1 VARFELTHLADST
14 LIRDLSSLV
23 ARDRLTTAELLAH
36 IAEFD
41 ARRLYLPA
49 GYPSMAAYC
58 VGELRLSEDAAAKRI
73 QAARAA
79 RRFPAIFAA
88 LADGRLHLT
97 GVGLLAPYLIEATAD
112 ELLAAATHKTKA
124 EIERLLA
131 ERFPRPDVLA
141 WVAALPGPSAPARE
155 HAPAHVDCDPRPGLA
170 VGSPVGEH
178 APAHVESAPRPGLAV
193 GSPVGEH
200 APAHVERAP
209 GFAPVVGQMSPACAD
224 GRSRLKPL
232 SPRSFAVQFTL
243 SRSGH
248 DLLRQAQELLGPD
261 LPAGD
266 IGAVFERALQV
277 LVPQL
282 EKRKLAATDR
292 PRVARRGPKPDS
304 RHVPAEVRRAVWRR
318 DGGRCTFVAGNGHRC
333 EARAGLQFDHIDA
346 YARGGEATVSGIR
359 LLCRGHNHLEAERT
373 YGPGFMLEKRL
384 AAAEARATARAR
396 AAAEENAAVE
406 RAIPAGRAEDQ
417 DVVPWLRALGFGA
430 TEAQIAA
437 TRCHDLPEGTPL
449 EARVRMAISSFRVRG
464 ARQVPADRGPRP
476 LARPDGGPVSLAA
489 AGFGLAGS

>member
-155 HAPAHVDCDPRPGLA
+155 HAPAHVDCD
-170 VGSPVGEH
+170 
-178 APAHVESAPRPGLAV
+178 PRPGLAV

-373 YGPGFMLEKRL
+373 YGVEFMRHKRL
-384 AAAEARATARAR
+384 AAG
-396 AAAEENAAVE
+396 AV
-406 RAIPAGRAEDQ
+406 A
-417 DVVPWLRALGFGA
+417 
-430 TEAQIAA
+430 
-437 TRCHDLPEGTPL
+437 
-449 EARVRMAISSFRVRG
+449 VRS
-464 ARQVPADRGPRP
+464 GP
-476 LARPDGGPVSLAA
+476 
-489 AGFGLAGS
+489 